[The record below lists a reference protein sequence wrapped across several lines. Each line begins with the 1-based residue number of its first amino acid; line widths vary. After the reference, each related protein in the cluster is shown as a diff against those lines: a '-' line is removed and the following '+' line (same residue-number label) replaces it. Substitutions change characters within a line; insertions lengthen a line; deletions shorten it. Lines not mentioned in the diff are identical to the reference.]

1 MLLPSLEVLVVVM
14 VLVQL
19 VQLILVQLILVQLV
33 QLLLKADPWAQA
45 PYRRPPL
52 PQ

>member
-14 VLVQL
+14 VLVQ
-19 VQLILVQLILVQLV
+19 LVQLILVQLV